1 VEETF
6 RIGLKSTCKNKM
18 FDDVGTW
25 HVGQMKIFRG
35 NSCGSGYD
43 IIED

>member
-1 VEETF
+1 LVVNVP
-6 RIGLKSTCKNKM
+6 LDYKNKM
-18 FDDVGTW
+18 FDDVDTW